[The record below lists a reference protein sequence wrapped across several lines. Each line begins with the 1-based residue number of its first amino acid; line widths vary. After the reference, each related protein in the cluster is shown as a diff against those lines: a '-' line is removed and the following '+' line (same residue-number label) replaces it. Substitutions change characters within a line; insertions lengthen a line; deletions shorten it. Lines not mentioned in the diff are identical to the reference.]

1 MTTELATSPDAR
13 AAGLFR
19 DALPLVRGVYLSGDP
34 DASENELHT
43 SAAFSEKWATLQ
55 QDATDEEEGWKQFQ
69 FRWYLT
75 CYGYDTEADFA
86 ASLAPRRVILDAG
99 CGPGYKAA
107 WFARMNP
114 GATVVAM
121 DLSDAI
127 FVAAQRYGH
136 LPNLVFVKGDI
147 AATPFKDGTVDFVS
161 CDQVLHHTD
170 SPPDTVREFA
180 RILADDG
187 LLNTYVYAKK
197 SLPRELLD
205 EHLREY
211 AKQLTQEQIWDLSDQ
226 LTRLGKALS
235 ELNISL
241 DVPDVPALGIK
252 GGRQDLQRFIYWNF
266 IKCFWNP
273 EHGFEASK
281 LINFDWYA
289 PSTAFRYSL
298 EEFTNMLAAAGF
310 RPHFLHSEE
319 ACHSGRFGK

>member
-1 MTTELATSPDAR
+1 MGAQPTIDAR

-86 ASLAPRRVILDAG
+86 ASIGPCRVILDAG

-107 WFARMNP
+107 WFARLNP
-114 GATVVAM
+114 HATVVAM
-121 DLSDAI
+121 DLSDSI

-136 LPNLVFVKGDI
+136 LPNLLFVKGDI
-147 AATPFKDGTVDFVS
+147 AATPFNDGAIDFLS

-170 SPPDTVREFA
+170 SPPDTVKEFA
-180 RILADDG
+180 RILAPGG

-205 EHLREY
+205 EHLRDY
-211 AKQLTQEQIWDLSDQ
+211 AKDLSSEQIWELSDQ

-310 RPHFLHSEE
+310 VPRFLHSEE